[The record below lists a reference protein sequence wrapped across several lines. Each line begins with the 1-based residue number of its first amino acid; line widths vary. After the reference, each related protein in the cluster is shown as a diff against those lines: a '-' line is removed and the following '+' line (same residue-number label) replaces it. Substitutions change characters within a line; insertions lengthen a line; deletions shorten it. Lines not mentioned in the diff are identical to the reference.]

1 MENIDKIYNYQY
13 FLLTIMF
20 YFAFNLIISIIEA
33 IYIIYMLNL
42 YKSKTNY
49 ADPNVTFS
57 NVFLAHPRT
66 HSDVPVSMVCPAG
79 KLMSWIFGTFLI
91 AREFLEKTRP
101 EEILAYKLAN
111 AGIMMFVL
119 AMSSINFNVLLYLSP
134 VFVIELVR
142 LVF

>member
-1 MENIDKIYNYQY
+1 
-13 FLLTIMF
+13 
-20 YFAFNLIISIIEA
+20 
-33 IYIIYMLNL
+33 MLNL